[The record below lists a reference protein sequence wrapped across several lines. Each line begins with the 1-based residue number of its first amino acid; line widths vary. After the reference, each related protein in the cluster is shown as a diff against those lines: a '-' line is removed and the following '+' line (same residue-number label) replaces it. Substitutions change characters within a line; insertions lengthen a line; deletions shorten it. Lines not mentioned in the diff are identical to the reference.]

1 MEGDYDFTS
10 TIHNDSYPEID
21 PAKANFSGKAVFITG
36 GSKGLGRS
44 MALSFAKAG
53 ASYIA
58 VGARSDMSQLT
69 KDIEEAAVSAHR
81 EAPKFLPIKL
91 DVANEQSVQN
101 AADEV
106 DKKFGKLDIVVNN
119 AGILGNFGL
128 IADSKPDD
136 WGQVLDINLRG
147 PYLITRAF
155 LPILLKGEMKYV
167 VNVTSVAAH
176 LTNPTL
182 SAYQVSKLGLL
193 RLSQLTNVE
202 YAPQGVTSFCIHP
215 GNSLTDIMGDPETM
229 SDPEGIKRSMNPQ
242 Q

>member
-1 MEGDYDFTS
+1 M
-10 TIHNDSYPEID
+10 
-21 PAKANFSGKAVFITG
+21 FITG

-58 VGARSDMSQLT
+58 VGARSDMSQLAQ
-69 KDIEEAAVSAHR
+69 DIEEAAISAHR

-91 DVANEQSVQN
+91 DVAHEQSVEN
-101 AADEV
+101 AAEEV
-106 DKKFGKLDIVVNN
+106 DKAFGKLDVIVNN
-119 AGILGNFGL
+119 AGILGHFGL
-128 IADSKPDD
+128 IADSKPDQ

-147 PYLITRAF
+147 PYLVTRAF
-155 LPILLKGEMKYV
+155 MPILLKGETKYI

-193 RLSQLTNVE
+193 RLSQLANVE

-215 GNSLTDIMGDPETM
+215 GNCLTNIMGDPETLP
-229 SDPEGIKRSMNPQ
+229 DLEGHKRSMCHKQPFLSKEP
-242 Q
+242 